1 MKVIVGFIIVLLA
14 TVGVAAAQD
23 CDPLLPCGPLPWSLP
38 SLPDLASPTALP
50 VANISPGMGTPTATP
65 VSSGMILPSA
75 TPAFDVSGLN
85 DGMGTLQA
93 IANSTS
99 IPINDLNGTPFSSGG
114 ALATLTANTSDAF
127 GYVRGLNDISFGPL
141 TPLVTMMFTAA
152 LLFLV
157 FNVGNFLL
165 PLVMALF
172 GVFRKIVGLI
182 LDFLPF

>member
-1 MKVIVGFIIVLLA
+1 MKVIAGFIIVLLA
-14 TVGVAAAQD
+14 TVGIAAAQD
-23 CDPLLPCGPLPWSLP
+23 CDPLLPCGPLPWQLP

-50 VANISPGMGTPTATP
+50 VYSGLPAGTATATS

-99 IPINDLNGTPFSSGG
+99 VPINGLDGTPFDSGG
-114 ALATLTANTSDAF
+114 SLATLTANTSDVF

-172 GVFRKIVGLI
+172 GVFRKIITMI